1 MMKLINTKGINPG
14 PGRSTGFSII
24 ELLIAVLVMA
34 VGILGIA
41 GLQVV
46 SLQQNRSALFRAEAT
61 QMANDIMDRIR
72 ANPAAIYAPVL
83 IDAIPVSTARDC
95 KTNSCTPVQM
105 AGYDIASWKCALN
118 PQDAD
123 GDTYT
128 ICGTLQ
134 ITKTSDMS
142 SSSLPQGAGSVTLT
156 ATTYEITVRW
166 VDDRAGNTKSIVL
179 RSQL

>member
-1 MMKLINTKGINPG
+1 MKLTQQHEFSRGKQQ
-14 PGRSTGFSII
+14 SKGFSII

-41 GLQVV
+41 GLQVI

-61 QMANDIMDRIR
+61 QMSNDIMDRIR
-72 ANPAAIYAPVL
+72 ANPTAIYAPVL
-83 IDAIPVSTARDC
+83 IGAVPDSSARDC
-95 KTNSCTPVQM
+95 NSLECTPPQM
-105 AGYDIASWKCALN
+105 AGFDIASWKCALN
-118 PQDAD
+118 PENTD
-123 GDTYT
+123 GDTYS
-128 ICGTLQ
+128 ICETLE
-134 ITKTSDMS
+134 ITKTSVMS

-156 ATTYEITVRW
+156 ATTYEITVQW